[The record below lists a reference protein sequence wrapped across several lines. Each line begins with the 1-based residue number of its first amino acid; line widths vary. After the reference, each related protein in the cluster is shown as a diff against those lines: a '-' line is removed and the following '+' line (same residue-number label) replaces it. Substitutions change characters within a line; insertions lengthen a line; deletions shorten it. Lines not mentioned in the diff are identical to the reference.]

1 MTRQRGFERGAR
13 GAVGA
18 GRGAR
23 GRGRGGAGRQLV
35 IGIHNHTTGTDGTRT
50 ETGDGDGGG
59 GGRRSADPR
68 RIRPVRPHSS
78 TSSHSPQAG
87 SRPTVEMNVR
97 TASRNVYDAVR
108 GAALVQSAVAHVL
121 TAEANDVGR
130 WYTRDTPTA
139 STSIEEASEQTGRK
153 TEAWSTSRT

>member
-1 MTRQRGFERGAR
+1 M
-13 GAVGA
+13 
-18 GRGAR
+18 
-23 GRGRGGAGRQLV
+23 

-87 SRPTVEMNVR
+87 SRQPTVEMNVR

-153 TEAWSTSRT
+153 TEARRTSRT